1 MFELNRLWEDSN
13 TLKCHL
19 NKIGLISENN
29 LESLR
34 CEKFI
39 IIHFMALSACD
50 QLCVSLVNSVL
61 LL

>member
-1 MFELNRLWEDSN
+1 M
-13 TLKCHL
+13 
-19 NKIGLISENN
+19 SECN

-39 IIHFMALSACD
+39 IFHLQALSACD